1 MEIKNKILIVD
12 DQELGRDTLES
23 LLVKEPYQLFF
34 AKDGFEALEI
44 AKKEQP
50 DLILLDVM
58 MPGMDGFETCTKLR
72 EDPIISETPVI
83 MVTALDDK
91 DPRIRGI
98 EAGADDFI
106 SKPFDRLELRT
117 RIKTITKLNRHRKL
131 LNERHKFEWVINQAC
146 DGFVII
152 EKDCTIAF
160 VNETAK
166 EMLEISSENKKFNF
180 IELVKS
186 NFNLEP
192 EFSWANW
199 PDSPKEIL
207 GEILPRF
214 LVSPETD
221 TSNERWIKVDSIN
234 IPDDPKNQML
244 VNLNDVTKEISDK
257 HDLFT
262 FHAMISHKLRTPFVG
277 ILGGVDLIRTEL
289 APLMDE
295 ELKEFCNLTV
305 DSANR
310 YYSSLESILEYIS
323 FSAII
328 KNRDGIEMNKLSGL
342 INKLGQEL
350 KIDSINIT
358 SHDDL
363 GETRLIF
370 NDDLME
376 LIVLK
381 LLDNSQKFHPDHKPE
396 IDVSLSLSKTGNAV
410 LKIADNGVNLT
421 ANQLSK
427 MWSPYYQVDKSWTG
441 EVAGMGLG
449 LAYVATSLWHVGGKC
464 KSYNVEDGPGIVIEL
479 EIPVKK

>member
-12 DQELGRDTLES
+12 DEELGRDTLES
-23 LLVKEPYQLFF
+23 LLVKEPYHLLF
-34 AKDGFEALEI
+34 AKDGFETLEI

-58 MPGMDGFETCTKLR
+58 MPGMDGFETCAKLR

-83 MVTALDDK
+83 MVTALEDK
-91 DPRIRGI
+91 DSRIRGI

-117 RIKTITKLNRHRKL
+117 RIKTITKLNRYRKL

-152 EKDCTIAF
+152 EKDCTIVF
-160 VNETAK
+160 VNKTA
-166 EMLEISSENKKFNF
+166 EEILGISSENKKFNF

-192 EFSWANW
+192 GFSWANW

-221 TSNERWIKVDSIN
+221 TSNEIWIKVDSIN
-234 IPDDPKNQML
+234 IPDDPKNQIL
-244 VNLNDVTKEISDK
+244 VNLVDVTKEISDK

-262 FHAMISHKLRTPFVG
+262 FHSMISHKLRTPFNG
-277 ILGGVDLIRTEL
+277 ILGGIDYLSDEVDHLLNE
-289 APLMDE
+289 DQ
-295 ELKEFCNLTV
+295 KEFFQLTK
-305 DSANR
+305 DSAHR
-310 YYSSLESILEYIS
+310 YYNSLESILEYIR
-323 FSAII
+323 FSDII
-328 KNRDGIEMNKLSGL
+328 KYRDGIEMNKLPGL
-342 INKLGQEL
+342 INEMGQEL
-350 KIDSINIT
+350 KIDSVKFEN
-358 SHDDL
+358 HDDF
-363 GETRLIF
+363 GETKLIF
-370 NDDLME
+370 NGDLME

-381 LLDNSQKFHPDHKPE
+381 LLDNSQKFHPDHKPG
-396 IDVSLSLSKTGNAV
+396 IDVSLSLSKAGKAI
-410 LKIADNGVNLT
+410 LKIADNGINLT
-421 ANQLSK
+421 AEQLSK

-449 LAYVATSLWHVGGKC
+449 LAYVATTLWHVGGKC
-464 KSYNVEDGPGIVIEL
+464 KSYNVENGPGIIVEL
-479 EIPVKK
+479 EIPLAS